1 MDCEKLLQAAMS
13 EMNNNQF
20 EEAAKHFDMVV
31 IENGVHP
38 DAQFYRAYCK
48 CHVGTLGDIPNQAN
62 IFTNA
67 FVQYVNDIKNIE
79 DVVVREAKMK
89 DAVNKLSELTSYF
102 SSNAKRTMFTAPSV
116 GISINSAA
124 KRMTDV
130 CANAIKNSGIKVD
143 SVSLENVNKTSR
155 ENNNGMKILIAIVAI
170 GVIAFIIYEIITW
183 SQINSIM

>member
-1 MDCEKLLQAAMS
+1 
-13 EMNNNQF
+13 
-20 EEAAKHFDMVV
+20 
-31 IENGVHP
+31 
-38 DAQFYRAYCK
+38 
-48 CHVGTLGDIPNQAN
+48 
-62 IFTNA
+62 
-67 FVQYVNDIKNIE
+67 
-79 DVVVREAKMK
+79 
-89 DAVNKLSELTSYF
+89 
-102 SSNAKRTMFTAPSV
+102 MFTAPSV